1 MRKFLKTWFTLGML
15 SDKFTAISKSVLHEI
30 VTDNLN
36 ITNFV
41 PPLGSRNAY
50 VVNKIKRLGSA
61 VTFLTRYSDE
71 GDEVINKI
79 ITGDETWVCHESKQ
93 SM

>member
-15 SDKFTAISKSVLHEI
+15 SDKLTA
-30 VTDNLN
+30 N
-36 ITNFV
+36 ITNLV

-50 VVNKIKRLGSA
+50 VVHKIKRLGSA